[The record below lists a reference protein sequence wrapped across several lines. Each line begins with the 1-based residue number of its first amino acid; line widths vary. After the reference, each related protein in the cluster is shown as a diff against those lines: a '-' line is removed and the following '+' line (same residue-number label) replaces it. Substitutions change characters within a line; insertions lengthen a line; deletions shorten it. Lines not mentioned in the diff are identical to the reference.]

1 MVTKRVLGIDP
12 GSQVV
17 GWAVAEAGA
26 GGKLARVDSGIWVL
40 GRAPIDIG
48 KRLACFHEH
57 LNEALTGFLP
67 DLVALEAAFFGKNAR
82 SALRLG
88 EARGVVL
95 MTAEFLGVPLLE
107 FPPATVK
114 ARVAGAGAATKEQVD
129 KMVRMFFDEPD
140 LAPASADE
148 TDALAVAACAL
159 MDPAALDA
167 TSLKTAETGALKP
180 QSRGKLPPG
189 ATFQ

>member
-1 MVTKRVLGIDP
+1 MAAKRVLGIDP

-17 GWAVAEAGA
+17 GWAIAETGT
-26 GGKLARVDSGIWVL
+26 GSQLTRVDSGIWIL
-40 GRAPIDIG
+40 GRAPLRIG
-48 KRLACFHEH
+48 KRLACFHQN
-57 LNEALTGFLP
+57 LQEAIARFQP
-67 DLVALEAAFFGKNAR
+67 DLVALEEAFFGKNAR

-95 MTAEFLGVPLLE
+95 VTAESLGVPLVE

-114 ARVAGAGAATKEQVD
+114 ARVAGGGAATKEQVD

-140 LAPASADE
+140 LNPASADE

-159 MDPAALDA
+159 LDPAHRDA
-167 TSLKTAETGALKP
+167 TSFKTAETGASRP
-180 QSRGKLPPG
+180 QKRGKLPPG

>member
-1 MVTKRVLGIDP
+1 MVTNRVLGIDP

-17 GWAVAEAGA
+17 GWAVAEVGA
-26 GGKLARVDSGIWVL
+26 SGQLARVDSGIWKL
-40 GRAPIDIG
+40 GRSPVDIG
-48 KRLACFHEH
+48 KRLACFHAH
-57 LNEALTGFLP
+57 LSEAVHRFQP

-88 EARGVVL
+88 ESRGVVL
-95 MTAEFLGVPLLE
+95 MTAESMGVPLVE

-114 ARVAGAGAATKEQVD
+114 ARVAGAGAANKDQVD
-129 KMVRMFFDEPD
+129 KMVRMFFAEPE

-159 MDPAALDA
+159 LGPAFRDA
-167 TSLKTAETGALKP
+167 TSLKTAETGESRP
-180 QSRGKLPPG
+180 QKRGKLPPG